1 MKTAIITCTLLGA
14 LAVGCGGTGPGGPG
28 SPGNGGKS
36 GSVEETLDELGVV
49 RTSEPRVD
57 ESGEPLPEDYAP
69 LGGRK
74 TINRFAEILFFGA
87 QLDDGVATEGRMPV
101 LDVDPGAN
109 NTFSWSLLS
118 DAPPADT
125 PWMTDR
131 NDLPRAAVNGDFDR
145 DGQDEVAVVYQIPTE
160 PVRLVIMDGAPSY
173 AFGEPQVIDTKTWSD
188 VFIEAGDFD
197 GSGSVDLVV
206 GLVDDA
212 SATIITLANGDTGFR
227 VEGSPRRIE
236 REGAGRAQLVLEAGN
251 LDRDNALE
259 LAAVLNFDGEVARY
273 FVYDDARTGHTV
285 LASDIAALRVGSAVR
300 TAVVADVAL
309 GDVDGDGVDE
319 LVIGGLDRAG
329 TVRQDAPRYLLEVMD
344 DARTGFAHL
353 TGNDVASGAGRLR
366 PTSSGA
372 GHELSY
378 LHVLAAD
385 VDGDGAKEIVTNQLL
400 YEDLQ
405 QSGGALAPL
414 DLGDGPVEIPVK
426 DLFTDGDSGD
436 DYAFTWRSSAMA
448 AGDVTSDRRDNIV
461 LYAQRLD
468 VNGEGQELQVW
479 GVDGIDGWKE
489 MLDLETTFSNPRNQG
504 QSIRPQIILTDSE
517 VDNESMALEYSDGSY
532 RFVFT
537 EPLLLAA
544 VAAPPCSTEL
554 GQNVGGSCTTA
565 FGRAVSE
572 TVQRENSSSL
582 IAGASVGFEVDI
594 PFVGGAEAI
603 VDTQLTVERTTTSA
617 YTLTTSVIRE
627 TGSLEDSVIFTTVP
641 LDIYTYT
648 VLSHP
653 NPDLV
658 GEKIEIRLPR
668 EPITIMAEVDVY
680 NAALEEG
687 GVRIDESIF
696 GHTVGDPSSY
706 PTRAEKNGLLNRWDG
721 LQSEEVDVGQGTG
734 QTIVSISDFSST
746 TRGVAYD
753 FEATLNVK
761 ATAGGAVAGYEVGG
775 GAGSALEVSRGD
787 ETIYQGAVGN
797 ISAEF
802 FPRDTYSWGLFS
814 YIYEH
819 RGSGQKFEVLNY
831 WVEQPE

>member
-1 MKTAIITCTLLGA
+1 MKNTIITCTLVGA
-14 LAVGCGGTGPGGPG
+14 LAAGCGDSGPGG
-28 SPGNGGKS
+28 GNGDGKNS
-36 GSVEETLDELGVV
+36 SVEEVLDDLGVV
-49 RTSEPRVD
+49 RSSEPRVD
-57 ESGEPLPEDYAP
+57 ETGEPLPEDYAP
-69 LGGRK
+69 LGGTK
-74 TINRFAEILFFGA
+74 TINRFAEVLFFGA
-87 QLDDGVATEGRMPV
+87 QLDDGVASQGRMPI
-101 LDVDPGAN
+101 LDIDPGSN
-109 NTFSWSLLS
+109 NSFSWSLLS

-125 PWMTDR
+125 PWMTAN

-145 DGQDEVAVVYQIPTE
+145 DGQDEIAIVYQVPTE

-173 AFGEPQVIDTKTWSD
+173 AFGEPQVIDTKTWD
-188 VFIEAGDFD
+188 EIFIEAGDFD
-197 GSGSVDLVV
+197 GNGSADLVV
-206 GLVDDA
+206 GLIDDA
-212 SATIITLANGDTGFR
+212 TATLITLVNDDAGFR
-227 VEGSPRRIE
+227 VEGSPRRIT
-236 REGAGRAQLVLEAGN
+236 RQGTGGAQLAMASGN
-251 LDRDNALE
+251 LDRDIALE
-259 LAAVLNFDGEVARY
+259 LAVVLNFDGEAARY
-273 FVYDDARTGHTV
+273 FVYDDAWNDYAELT
-285 LASDIAALRVGSAVR
+285 SDIAALRVGDSVQ
-300 TAVVADVAL
+300 TAAVADVAL

-319 LVIGGLDRAG
+319 LVIAGLNRTG
-329 TVRQDAPRYLLEVMD
+329 TVRQDAVRYFTEVMD

-353 TGNDVASGAGRLR
+353 TGNDVDSGAGRLQ

-378 LHVLAAD
+378 LHVLTAD
-385 VDGDGAKEIVTNQLL
+385 VDGDGVKEIVTNQFL

-405 QSGGALAPL
+405 QSGGVLAPL
-414 DLGDGPVEIPVK
+414 DLGEGPVEIPVK

-448 AGDVTSDRRDNIV
+448 AGDVTSDRRENIV
-461 LYAQRLD
+461 LYAQRLS

-479 GVDGIDGWKE
+479 GIDGIDGWKE

-504 QSIRPQIILTDSE
+504 DSIRPQIILTDSE
-517 VDNESMALEYSDGSY
+517 VDNESMALEYSEGSY

-544 VAAPPCSTEL
+544 LAAPPCSTEL
-554 GQNVGGSCTTA
+554 GQNVGSSCTTA
-565 FGRAVSE
+565 FGRAISE
-572 TVQRENSSSL
+572 TVQRENSWSV
-582 IAGASVGFEVDI
+582 IAGASVGFEADI

-603 VDTQLTVERTTTSA
+603 VDTQTTVRNTTTNA

-658 GEKIEIRLPR
+658 GENIEIRLPR
-668 EPITIMAEVDVY
+668 EPITIMAEIDVY
-680 NAALEEG
+680 NAALEEDS
-687 GVRIDESIF
+687 GVQIDDAIF
-696 GHTVGDPSSY
+696 AHLAGDPSTY

-721 LQSEEVDVGQGTG
+721 LQSDEVDVGQGTG

-746 TRGVAYD
+746 TRGTAYD
-753 FEATLNVK
+753 FEASLNVK
-761 ATAGGAVAGYEVGG
+761 VTAGGAVAGYKVGG
-775 GAGSALEVSRGD
+775 GVGAALEVSRGE

-802 FPRDTYSWGLFS
+802 FPREAYSWGLFS
-814 YIYEH
+814 YIYED
-819 RGSGQKFEVLNY
+819 RGSGQTFEVLNY